1 MHHPYFKHVPTSRV
15 EKQCRTKCTKT
26 QTIHRHDIFV
36 AVADGKSFA
45 KPIIL
50 FIEENKAQ
58 EMKQTSTPRL

>member
-1 MHHPYFKHVPTSRV
+1 MHHPYFKIVRTSLV

-26 QTIHRHDIFV
+26 QTIHKRGIFV

-58 EMKQTSTPRL
+58 KMKQTSTPRL